1 MGKDIPEKRLE
12 SWNDV
17 FADIFNNLFFEGNA
31 VLREEELVALP
42 TESYMKKVDGA
53 QREGSRD
60 IHKAVLTGQNDFG
73 HSAFVDIQKSDRNG
87 GRYRLICGLEN
98 QTGVDNTMP
107 ERIMMYD
114 CADYEEQIR
123 LLMDQNRKEQ
133 REAFVKRLHDDQR
146 LAPVI
151 TLVLYYGSKEGERPR
166 SLHDML
172 EFPEEIEECVKPL
185 VADYP
190 MNLIRVGG
198 LSEEERARLKSDFR
212 LVAEYV
218 AREDDEEKLD
228 QFFRE
233 NRQEIRHEEEFLD
246 IMGELT
252 GKKYHREILKTI
264 KEEKGTEGGG
274 IRMFDLI
281 TKYEE
286 KGRLKG
292 KEEGKREGRREGRRE
307 GKRIGRRTG
316 RREGRREGRLEG
328 IRALIC
334 DNRSNQVPRDV
345 IVEKLVGFF
354 SITREEAERYYD
366 KVVLEGTEEKE

>member
-12 SWNDV
+12 GWNDV
-17 FADIFNNLFFEGNA
+17 FADIFDNLLFGGRKVLEG
-31 VLREEELVALP
+31 EELISMP
-42 TESYMKKVDGA
+42 TESYVRKRSGKLKS
-53 QREGSRD
+53 GSRD
-60 IHKAVLTGQNDFG
+60 VRKGLERSG
-73 HSAFVDIQKSDRNG
+73 DIRKMDHAGN
-87 GRYRLICGLEN
+87 RYRLILGLEN
-98 QTGVDNTMP
+98 QSGVDNTMP
-107 ERIMMYD
+107 QRVMGYD
-114 CADYEEQIR
+114 YSSYEEQIKEI
-123 LLMDQNRKEQ
+123 MDRNRKEN
-133 REAFVKRLHDDQR
+133 RPAVTKRIHDDQK

-151 TLVLYYGSKEGERPR
+151 TLVLYYGKDEWRRPR
-166 SLHDML
+166 RLHDML

-264 KEEKGTEGGG
+264 KEEKGTEGG